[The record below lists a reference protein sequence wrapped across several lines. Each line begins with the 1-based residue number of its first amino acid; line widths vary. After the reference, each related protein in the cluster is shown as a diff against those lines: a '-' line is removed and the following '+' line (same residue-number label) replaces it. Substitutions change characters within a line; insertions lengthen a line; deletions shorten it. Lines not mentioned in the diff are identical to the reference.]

1 MTVKG
6 ITSTETLKHLGE
18 TVSPSDIQPG
28 DLVFFDTYKTD
39 GHVGIYIGNGK
50 FIGAQ
55 TSTGV
60 AIADMKPG
68 SYWAEV
74 FNGRV
79 KRI

>member
-1 MTVKG
+1 MN
-6 ITSTETLKHLGE
+6 
-18 TVSPSDIQPG
+18 PG

-39 GHVGIYIGNGK
+39 GHVGIYIGDGK

-55 TSTGV
+55 TDTSV
-60 AIADMKPG
+60 AIADMTQG